1 MGTIIINKEL
11 HSATYILM
19 FNLSLADIVISGFVD
34 TFTVVGKTLIL
45 YKLNF
50 QSFIK
55 VRHRFV
61 GVFAGKPFF
70 DERKALCSFIGATC
84 LIACITS
91 LVNIGFLSIN
101 R

>member
-45 YKLNF
+45 FKLKFSIIYK
-50 QSFIK
+50 S
-55 VRHRFV
+55 
-61 GVFAGKPFF
+61 
-70 DERKALCSFIGATC
+70 
-84 LIACITS
+84 
-91 LVNIGFLSIN
+91 
-101 R
+101 